1 MTGKRIGYKRVSTAE
16 QNPDRQLEGIPLDK
30 VFIDYASAASLDRI
44 KLQIM
49 IEYAREDDIII
60 VHSMDRLARTVSDL
74 KKIVDDFVSRKINVQ
89 FIKENLIF
97 NGENS
102 SLSNLILHIMGA
114 FAEFEHAFIRERQAE
129 GIEIAKKKG
138 KFLGRKRKI
147 TDEQLEIIKQ
157 QLRTKKKRID
167 IAKDFSISA
176 FTLYN
181 YINKMDEKDDYIR
194 NAN

>member
-30 VFIDYASAASLDRI
+30 VFIDYASAASLDRV

-60 VHSMDRLARTVSDL
+60 VHSMDRLARTVTDL
-74 KKIVDDFVSRKINVQ
+74 KKLVDDFVSRKINVQ

-138 KFLGRKRKI
+138 KFSGRKRKI

-167 IAKDFSISA
+167 IAKEFSISA

-181 YINKMDEKDDYIR
+181 YINKMEEKDDYIR

>member
-1 MTGKRIGYKRVSTAE
+1 MTGKRIGYKRVSAAD
-16 QNPDRQLEGIPLDK
+16 QNPDRQLDGIPLDK
-30 VFIDYASAASLDRI
+30 VFIDYASAASLDRV

-74 KKIVDDFVSRKINVQ
+74 KKLVDDFVSRKINVQ

-129 GIEIAKKKG
+129 GIEVAKKKG

-157 QLRTKKKRID
+157 QLQTKKKRID
-167 IAKDFSISA
+167 IARDFSISA

-181 YINKMDEKDDYIR
+181 YINKMEEKDDYIR
-194 NAN
+194 IAN

>member
-1 MTGKRIGYKRVSTAE
+1 MTGKRIGYKRVSTTD

-30 VFIDYASAASLDRI
+30 VFIDYASAASLDRV

-60 VHSMDRLARTVSDL
+60 VHSMDRLARTVTDL
-74 KKIVDDFVSRKINVQ
+74 KKLVDDFVSRKINVQ

-138 KFLGRKRKI
+138 KFSGRKRKI

-167 IAKDFSISA
+167 IAKEFSISA

-181 YINKMDEKDDYIR
+181 YINKMEEKDDYIR

>member
-1 MTGKRIGYKRVSTAE
+1 
-16 QNPDRQLEGIPLDK
+16 
-30 VFIDYASAASLDRI
+30 
-44 KLQIM
+44 
-49 IEYAREDDIII
+49 
-60 VHSMDRLARTVSDL
+60 
-74 KKIVDDFVSRKINVQ
+74 
-89 FIKENLIF
+89 
-97 NGENS
+97 
-102 SLSNLILHIMGA
+102 MGA

-138 KFLGRKRKI
+138 KFSGRKRKI

-167 IAKDFSISA
+167 IAKEFSISA

-181 YINKMDEKDDYIR
+181 YINKMEEKDDYIR

>member
-30 VFIDYASAASLDRI
+30 VFIDYASAASLDRV

-129 GIEIAKKKG
+129 GIEVAKKKG

-167 IAKDFSISA
+167 IARDFSISA

-181 YINKMDEKDDYIR
+181 YINKMEEKDDYIR